1 MRSRVEQRGGR
12 GLRRFLLDSISTLS
26 RRFRRRRTADF
37 LRILGINEE
46 TRVLDVGGTTDIW
59 KLADILPRLVILNKP
74 YACPETGLANEM
86 VLGDACRL
94 PFRDKS
100 FDVVFSN
107 SVIEH
112 LGDQASE
119 VRFAAEVTRVGKSYW
134 IQTPNRYFPVDPHL
148 WTPFVHWLPRR
159 WRSSLVEQFTVWEWA
174 TAPNPEMRRFYL
186 DHCLN
191 AVRLMDQRE
200 LLKLFP
206 GASVRKERL
215 CGWTKSL
222 VVFTAEPR

>member
-1 MRSRVEQRGGR
+1 MQQGGT
-12 GLRRFLLDSISTLS
+12 GLRRFLLDSVSSLS

-37 LRILGINEE
+37 LRILGIGEE
-46 TRVLDVGGTTDIW
+46 TRVLDVGGTMEIW
-59 KLADILPRLVILNKP
+59 RLADILPRLVILNMP
-74 YACPETGLANEM
+74 RACHEVGHSSET

-94 PFRDKS
+94 PFREKS

-112 LGDQASE
+112 LGDEESQAS
-119 VRFAAEVTRVGKSYW
+119 FAAEVARVGKKYW

-148 WTPFVHWLPRR
+148 WTPFVHWLPKK
-159 WRSSLVEQFTVWEWA
+159 WRSRLVERFTVWDWA
-174 TAPNPEMRRFYL
+174 TAHAPDERNFYL
-186 DHCLN
+186 DHCLT
-191 AVRLMDQRE
+191 AVRLMDLRG

-206 GASVRKERL
+206 GASVRKERF

-222 VVFTAEPR
+222 VVFTADPR